1 MAQHTE
7 RRERKVACGLL
18 LHRETL
24 ERLRAAAREDLRS
37 INASAEVAIR
47 HWLAERDALAGERRR
62 PAP

>member
-24 ERLRAAAREDLRS
+24 DRLRAAAREEVRS
-37 INASAEVAIR
+37 INSAAEIAILR
-47 HWLAERDALAGERRR
+47 WLAERDAMAGERRR
-62 PAP
+62 PT